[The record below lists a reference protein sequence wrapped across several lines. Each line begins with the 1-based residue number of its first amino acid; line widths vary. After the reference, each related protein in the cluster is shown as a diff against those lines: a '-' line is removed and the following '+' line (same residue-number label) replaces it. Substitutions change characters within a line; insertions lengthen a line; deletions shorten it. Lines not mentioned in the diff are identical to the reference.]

1 MWKETFTIIQSMAYN
16 TKYLKLDP
24 NPTLLKL
31 KLKQTEKQYK
41 FVLTRRRLSQN
52 KRLCTDHF
60 ILLIIIMPE

>member
-1 MWKETFTIIQSMAYN
+1 MSKETFTIIQSMAYN
-16 TKYLKLDP
+16 TIKSLKLNP
-24 NPTLLKL
+24 NLKL
-31 KLKQTEKQYK
+31 RLKQTEKQYK